1 MKKIILLLPMLFIG
15 LVSFSQD
22 INFGEGEFEVKTTI
36 DAVYTEDGQ
45 NYKLTSSGDAGEYG
59 KVYLSYL
66 FTSLLETEGQGE
78 FTGHAW
84 AQQGEDIQKAT
95 LQGVW
100 RKEGKVFKLYSLD
113 AVTDGNLMMVSG
125 LLDLVNQTLNFKVS
139 PIK

>member
-1 MKKIILLLPMLFIG
+1 MCIR
-15 LVSFSQD
+15 D
-22 INFGEGEFEVKTTI
+22 R
-36 DAVYTEDGQ
+36 
-45 NYKLTSSGDAGEYG
+45 YG

-125 LLDLVNQTLNFKVS
+125 VLDLVNQTLNFKVS

>member
-1 MKKIILLLPMLFIG
+1 MKKLLLII
-15 LVSFSQD
+15 SFLSLNFMSYSQD
-22 INFGEGEFEVKTTI
+22 VNFGEGEFEVKTTV
-36 DAVYTEDGQ
+36 DAVYTDDGV

-59 KVYLSYL
+59 RVYLSYL

-84 AQQGEDIQKAT
+84 AQQGEDIEKAT
-95 LQGVW
+95 LQGVY
-100 RKEGKVFKLYSLD
+100 RKEGEVFKLYSLD

-125 LLDLVNQTLNFKVS
+125 VLDLINKTLNFKVS